1 MHMSSTLQAP
11 LEAGSPPAG
20 ASLPALLEHVR
31 RLGTPSGLNLIAFS
45 GGVDSS
51 LVAALVHRAF
61 PGRATA
67 VIGVSASL
75 PDEQLQ
81 LARQVAEH
89 IGIPL
94 RELSTHEGD
103 LPEYIANQGQ
113 SCYHCKTTLYQT
125 LYQLAEALEQA
136 LEQAL
141 APGEG
146 AHWPHPGLAGTLE
159 PPAVVLFNGTN
170 ADDVQDPTRLGLLAA
185 REHRVVSPLIG
196 LTKQEVR
203 SVARVLELPNAGHAA
218 SPCLRSR
225 LAYGVRATPEALAQ
239 VEAAERAVRTRLAL
253 GFHENLRVRALGA
266 SLARIELEPT
276 RLTQAVALRSE
287 LASLILA
294 HGYQSLELAPF
305 RTGSL
310 SGYAALKEA
319 SLEV

>member
-1 MHMSSTLQAP
+1 MP
-11 LEAGSPPAG
+11 
-20 ASLPALLEHVR
+20 ASLPTLPTSSTTLPGKSLEDLLLDTRE
-31 RLGTPSGLNLIAFS
+31 LGTPTGLNLIAFS

-51 LVAALVHRAF
+51 LVAALVHRVF

-94 RELSTHEGD
+94 RELTTLEGEV
-103 LPEYIANQGQ
+103 PEYIANQGQ

-125 LYQLAEALEQA
+125 LYQLARALEQA
-136 LEQAL
+136 LE
-141 APGEG
+141 PEEG
-146 AHWPHPGLAGTLE
+146 NPSE
-159 PPAVVLFNGTN
+159 SPAATRRRGASSVVLFNGTN

-185 REHRVVSPLIG
+185 REHQVASPLIG

-203 SVARVLELPNAGHAA
+203 QRAAELQLPNAHYAA

-225 LAYGVRATPEALAQ
+225 LAYGVRATPEALAK
-239 VEAAERAVRTRLAL
+239 VARAERAIRARLAL
-253 GFHENLRVRALGA
+253 GFHENLRVRALDDTR
-266 SLARIELEPT
+266 ARIELEPT
-276 RLTQAVALRSE
+276 RHTQAEALRAE
-287 LASLILA
+287 LAALLFA
-294 HGYQSLELAPF
+294 HGYQALELAPF

-310 SGYAALKEA
+310 SGYAAMQPPA
-319 SLEV
+319 LEV